1 MRRYFEL
8 VTNFEYYNFTNM
20 KKTIHYKRQQQ
31 IGDLVLRNNQCS
43 AAPAQIPT
51 KGILVDKA
59 HYLDIDSMLKTPIS
73 KKEAVVYGKQMKM
86 LLPTKKQMQELEQ
99 NLETINNSLLSI
111 GRGDCM
117 LLGTLRE
124 MFWTRC
130 AKPTDTAT
138 ERRGVLFLVPI

>member
-8 VTNFEYYNFTNM
+8 VTNFEYYNSTDM
-20 KKTIHYKRQQQ
+20 KKTISIKRQQQ

-43 AAPAQIPT
+43 PTPAQIPT
-51 KGILVDKA
+51 KGILVDDA
-59 HYLDIDSMLKTPIS
+59 YYLDIDSILKTPIS
-73 KKEAVVYGKQMKM
+73 KKEAVFYGKQMKM
-86 LLPTKKQMQELEQ
+86 LLPTKKQMQKLEQ

-117 LLGTLRE
+117 LFGTLRKE
-124 MFWTRC
+124 FWTRC
-130 AKPTDTAT
+130 DKPADITT